1 MGTDGPVKGLN
12 RETGPLGLTD
22 DLTGGKVRSRHCEG
36 ETDRSNP
43 LEAMSDKGLKVRHPL
58 GKERKQQGTQARIP
72 DCS

>member
-1 MGTDGPVKGLN
+1 MGTGGPVKGLN

-43 LEAMSDKGLKVRHPL
+43 LEAMSDKGFKSEASFGEGAETAMNPS
-58 GKERKQQGTQARIP
+58 QDT
-72 DCS
+72 